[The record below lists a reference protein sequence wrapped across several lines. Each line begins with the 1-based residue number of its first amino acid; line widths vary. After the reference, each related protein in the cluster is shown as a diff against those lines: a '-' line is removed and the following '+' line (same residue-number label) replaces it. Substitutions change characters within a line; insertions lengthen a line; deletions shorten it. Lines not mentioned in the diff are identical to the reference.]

1 MGKIGDLWVK
11 LKLKS
16 DEYKKGLD
24 EAQGKTR
31 SFSDKIKSLSV
42 TAKAIWGAIG
52 ISAAKLA
59 GDFIKSSQTIGDA
72 WDKTMTRI
80 TTKWQ
85 AVVAELNRS
94 LAGSGTES
102 LGQQLARGFMGPI
115 WGTLF
120 GPNSKRAGL
129 AGKSLSEAKD
139 TMTEIEYAFR
149 LTMAQSGPKLH
160 ELYLKMM
167 NTALSASEREA
178 AAKDY
183 RKEIEDIY
191 APRVKGIKDVMD
203 KTAQQYLAI
212 GGISP
217 DKYSTDKVLEL
228 IKMMGSDPAKVE
240 REYSDFFAGYQSI
253 GDDISGNLVNTMEAY
268 YNATNEMND
277 ILKRADRTAQ
287 SMEKT
292 GLDDIIKK
300 LGAAKDGMADFRA
313 QVAEEAEVMA
323 ADEEFQKM
331 SDPLE
336 EFERTHDEALSNMT
350 EKQRT
355 FAELV
360 QESYEKAARAAYN
373 YAQQE
378 QESMDAAQDA
388 ADTAMEGLEQLEK
401 ASIAVGEYLGD
412 AFAASVSDSF
422 QTLTDALSGVSDL
435 DAGTLTTALLKP
447 FADMAKQMGEYLVA
461 MGTAI
466 LITKKLAIKNP
477 ELMIAAGVA
486 LTALGAAL
494 SSGIQA
500 ISNSLGSGGGASSS
514 ASAGSSTPTT
524 DSNIS
529 TEMTVYVKGKI
540 SGKDI
545 LISGDNARSYYGR

>member
-24 EAQGKTR
+24 EAQSKTR

-72 WDKTMTRI
+72 WDKTMTRL

-85 AVVAELNRS
+85 AVVAEFNRS

-139 TMTEIEYAFR
+139 AMTEIEYAFR

-183 RKEIEDIY
+183 RKEVEDIY

-355 FAELV
+355 FAELA
-360 QESYEKAARAAYN
+360 QESYEKAARAAYD

-388 ADTAMEGLEQLEK
+388 ADTAMANLEDRMQK
-401 ASIAVGEYLGD
+401 AEELNNMLSDSIA
-412 AFAASVSDSF
+412 SSISDSTQAF
-422 QTLTDALSGVSDL
+422 SDMLFGLDDA
-435 DAGTLTTALLKP
+435 DASAVLGALLQP
-447 FADMAKQMGEYLVA
+447 FANMAKQLGEMLIVEGMGIAAFKESMKSLNPAVA
-461 MGTAI
+461 
-466 LITKKLAIKNP
+466 
-477 ELMIAAGVA
+477 IAAGAA
-486 LTALGAAL
+486 LVALGAAL

-500 ISNSLGSGGGASSS
+500 LGKSGGSSAMSSSTGSS
-514 ASAGSSTPTT
+514 ASTT
-524 DSNIS
+524 NENIS

-545 LISGDNARSYYGR
+545 LISGDNARSYYRR

>member
-24 EAQGKTR
+24 EAQSKTR

-42 TAKAIWGAIG
+42 TAAAVWGAIG
-52 ISAAKLA
+52 AAATKMAL
-59 GDFIKSSQTIGDA
+59 DFVKSSQTMGDQ
-72 WDKTMTRI
+72 WDILMTQVSTRLQQI
-80 TTKWQ
+80 RAEFNREIAANGWFKGFFKAFFSDTTEVEAM
-85 AVVAELNRS
+85 AV
-94 LAGSGTES
+94 
-102 LGQQLARGFMGPI
+102 
-115 WGTLF
+115 
-120 GPNSKRAGL
+120 
-129 AGKSLSEAKD
+129 GKALSQAKD
-139 TMTEIEYAFR
+139 AMTEIEYAFR
-149 LTMAQSGPKLH
+149 LNMEQTGPKLH

-167 NTALSASEREA
+167 NSALSASDREA

-183 RKEIEDIY
+183 RKEVEDIY
-191 APRVKGIKDVMD
+191 APRVKGIKDILD
-203 KTAQQYLAI
+203 KTVQQYLVL

-217 DKYSTDKVLEL
+217 NKYSTEKVVDL

-240 REYSDFFAGYQSI
+240 REYSDFFAGYQNLS
-253 GDDISGNLVNTMEAY
+253 DDISGNLVSTMEAY
-268 YNATNEMND
+268 YNTTNEMND
-277 ILKRADRTAQ
+277 MLKRADRTAQ
-287 SMEKT
+287 SMENT

-355 FAELV
+355 FAEFA
-360 QESYEKAARAAYN
+360 QESFEKAARATYD

-378 QESMDAAQDA
+378 QESMDMAQDA
-388 ADTAMEGLEQLEK
+388 ADTAMANLEDRMQK
-401 ASIAVGEYLGD
+401 AEELNNMLSDSIA
-412 AFAASVSDSF
+412 SSISDSTQAF
-422 QTLTDALSGVSDL
+422 SDMLFGLDDA
-435 DAGTLTTALLKP
+435 DASAVLGALLQP
-447 FADMAKQMGEYLVA
+447 FANMAKQLGEMLIVEGMGIAAFKESMKSLNPAVA
-461 MGTAI
+461 
-466 LITKKLAIKNP
+466 
-477 ELMIAAGVA
+477 IAAGAA
-486 LTALGAAL
+486 LVALGAAL

-500 ISNSLGSGGGASSS
+500 LGKSGGSSAMSSSTGSS
-514 ASAGSSTPTT
+514 ASTT
-524 DSNIS
+524 NENIS

>member
-24 EAQGKTR
+24 DAQGKTR
-31 SFSDKIKSLSV
+31 SFADKIKGLSAAAV
-42 TAKAIWGAIG
+42 AVWGAIG
-52 ISAAKLA
+52 AAATKMAL
-59 GDFIKSSQTIGDA
+59 DFVKSSQTVGDQ
-72 WDKTMTRI
+72 WDILMTQFSTR
-80 TTKWQ
+80 WQ
-85 AVVAELNRS
+85 QMRAELNRGIAEGGVKGFFKALFS
-94 LAGSGTES
+94 DTTEVD
-102 LGQQLARGFMGPI
+102 AMD
-115 WGTLF
+115 
-120 GPNSKRAGL
+120 
-129 AGKSLSEAKD
+129 AGKALSQAKD
-139 TMTEIEYAFR
+139 AMTEIEYAFK
-149 LTMAQSGPKLH
+149 LNMAQTGPKLH

-167 NTALSASEREA
+167 NSALSASDREA
-178 AAKDY
+178 AAKAY
-183 RKEIEDIY
+183 RQEIEGIY
-191 APRVKGIKDVMD
+191 APRVKGIKEILD
-203 KTAQQYLAI
+203 KTVQQYLVI
-212 GGISP
+212 GGMAQN
-217 DKYSTDKVLEL
+217 KYSSEKVVDL

-300 LGAAKDGMADFRA
+300 LGAAKDGMSDFRA

-355 FAELV
+355 FAELA
-360 QESYEKAARAAYN
+360 QESYEKAARAAYD

-378 QESMDAAQDA
+378 QESMDMAQDA
-388 ADTAMEGLEQLEK
+388 ADTAMANLEDRMQK
-401 ASIAVGEYLGD
+401 AEELNNMLSDSIA
-412 AFAASVSDSF
+412 SSISDSTQAF
-422 QTLTDALSGVSDL
+422 SDMLFGLDDA
-435 DAGTLTTALLKP
+435 DASAVLGALLQP
-447 FADMAKQMGEYLVA
+447 FANMAKQLGEMLIVEGMGIAAFKESMKSLNPAVA
-461 MGTAI
+461 
-466 LITKKLAIKNP
+466 
-477 ELMIAAGVA
+477 IAAGAA
-486 LTALGAAL
+486 LVALGAAL

-500 ISNSLGSGGGASSS
+500 LGRSGGSSAMSSSTGSS
-514 ASAGSSTPTT
+514 ASTT
-524 DSNIS
+524 NENIS

-545 LISGDNARSYYGR
+545 LISGDNARNYYGR

>member
-72 WDKTMTRI
+72 WDKTMTRL

-85 AVVAELNRS
+85 AVLAEFNRS

-102 LGQQLARGFMGPI
+102 LGQQLVRGFMGPI

-139 TMTEIEYAFR
+139 AMTEIEYAFR

-191 APRVKGIKDVMD
+191 APRVKGIKNVMD

-355 FAELV
+355 FAELA

-388 ADTAMEGLEQLEK
+388 ADTAMDNLEDRMQK
-401 ASIAVGEYLGD
+401 AEELNNMLSDSIARNI
-412 AFAASVSDSF
+412 SDSMQAF
-422 QTLTDALSGVSDL
+422 SDMLFGLDDA
-435 DAGTLTTALLKP
+435 DASAVLGALLQP
-447 FADMAKQMGEYLVA
+447 FANMAKQLGEMLIVEGMG
-461 MGTAI
+461 
-466 LITKKLAIKNP
+466 
-477 ELMIAAGVA
+477 IAAFKESMKSLNPAVA
-486 LTALGAAL
+486 VAAGAALVALGAAL

-500 ISNSLGSGGGASSS
+500 LGRSGGSSAMSSSTGSS
-514 ASAGSSTPTT
+514 ASTT
-524 DSNIS
+524 SENIS
-529 TEMTVYVKGKI
+529 TEMTIYVKGKI

>member
-24 EAQGKTR
+24 DAQGKTR
-31 SFSDKIKSLSV
+31 SFADKIKGLSAAAV
-42 TAKAIWGAIG
+42 AVWGAIG
-52 ISAAKLA
+52 AAATKMAL
-59 GDFIKSSQTIGDA
+59 DFVKSSQTVGDQ
-72 WDKTMTRI
+72 WDILMTQFSTR
-80 TTKWQ
+80 WQ
-85 AVVAELNRS
+85 QMRAELNRGIAEGGVKGFFKALFS
-94 LAGSGTES
+94 DTTEVD
-102 LGQQLARGFMGPI
+102 AMD
-115 WGTLF
+115 
-120 GPNSKRAGL
+120 
-129 AGKSLSEAKD
+129 AGKALSQAKD
-139 TMTEIEYAFR
+139 AMTEIEYAFK
-149 LTMAQSGPKLH
+149 LNMAQTGPKLH

-167 NTALSASEREA
+167 NSALSASDREA
-178 AAKDY
+178 AAKAY
-183 RKEIEDIY
+183 RQEIEGIY
-191 APRVKGIKDVMD
+191 APRVKGIKEILD
-203 KTAQQYLAI
+203 KTVQQYLVI
-212 GGISP
+212 GGMSP
-217 DKYSTDKVLEL
+217 NKYSSEKVVDL

-355 FAELV
+355 FAELA
-360 QESYEKAARAAYN
+360 QESYEKAARAAYD

-378 QESMDAAQDA
+378 QESMDMAQDA
-388 ADTAMEGLEQLEK
+388 ADTAMANLEDRMQK
-401 ASIAVGEYLGD
+401 AEELNNMLSDSIA
-412 AFAASVSDSF
+412 SSISDSTQAF
-422 QTLTDALSGVSDL
+422 SDMLFGLDDA
-435 DAGTLTTALLKP
+435 DASAVLGALLQP
-447 FADMAKQMGEYLVA
+447 FANMAKQLGEMLIVEGMGIAAFKESMKSLNPAVA
-461 MGTAI
+461 
-466 LITKKLAIKNP
+466 
-477 ELMIAAGVA
+477 IAAGAA
-486 LTALGAAL
+486 LVALGAAL

-500 ISNSLGSGGGASSS
+500 LGKSGGSSAMSSSTGSS
-514 ASAGSSTPTT
+514 ASTT
-524 DSNIS
+524 NENIS

>member
-24 EAQGKTR
+24 DAQGKTR
-31 SFSDKIKSLSV
+31 SFADKIKGLSAAAV
-42 TAKAIWGAIG
+42 AVWGAIG
-52 ISAAKLA
+52 AAATKMAL
-59 GDFIKSSQTIGDA
+59 DFVKSSQTVGDQ
-72 WDKTMTRI
+72 WDILMTQFSTR
-80 TTKWQ
+80 WQ
-85 AVVAELNRS
+85 QMRAELNRGIAEGGVKGFFKALFS
-94 LAGSGTES
+94 DTTEVD
-102 LGQQLARGFMGPI
+102 AMD
-115 WGTLF
+115 
-120 GPNSKRAGL
+120 
-129 AGKSLSEAKD
+129 AGKALSQAKD
-139 TMTEIEYAFR
+139 AMTEIEYAFK
-149 LTMAQSGPKLH
+149 LNMAQTGPKLH

-167 NTALSASEREA
+167 NSALSSSDREA
-178 AAKDY
+178 AAKAY
-183 RKEIEDIY
+183 RQEIEGIY
-191 APRVKGIKDVMD
+191 APRVKGIKEILD
-203 KTAQQYLAI
+203 KTVQQYLVI
-212 GGISP
+212 GGMAQN
-217 DKYSTDKVLEL
+217 KYSSEKVVDL

-313 QVAEEAEVMA
+313 HVAEEAEVMA
-323 ADEEFQKM
+323 ADEEFQNM

-336 EFERTHDEALSNMT
+336 EFERTHDEVLSNMT

-355 FAELV
+355 FAEFA
-360 QESYEKAARAAYN
+360 QESFEKAARAAYN

-388 ADTAMEGLEQLEK
+388 ADTAMANLEDRMQK
-401 ASIAVGEYLGD
+401 AEELNNMLSDSIA
-412 AFAASVSDSF
+412 SSISDSTQAF
-422 QTLTDALSGVSDL
+422 SDMLFGLDDA
-435 DAGTLTTALLKP
+435 DASAVLGALLQP
-447 FADMAKQMGEYLVA
+447 FANMAKQLGEMLIVEGMGIAAFKESMKSLNPAVA
-461 MGTAI
+461 
-466 LITKKLAIKNP
+466 
-477 ELMIAAGVA
+477 IAAGAA
-486 LTALGAAL
+486 LVALGAAL

-500 ISNSLGSGGGASSS
+500 LGRSGGSSAMSSSTGSS
-514 ASAGSSTPTT
+514 ASTT
-524 DSNIS
+524 NENIS

>member
-24 EAQGKTR
+24 DAQGKTR
-31 SFSDKIKSLSV
+31 SFADKIKGLSAAAV
-42 TAKAIWGAIG
+42 AVWGAIG
-52 ISAAKLA
+52 AAATKMAL
-59 GDFIKSSQTIGDA
+59 DFVKSSQTVGDQ
-72 WDKTMTRI
+72 WDILMTQFSTR
-80 TTKWQ
+80 WQ
-85 AVVAELNRS
+85 QMRAELNRGIAEGGVKGFFKALFS
-94 LAGSGTES
+94 DTTEVD
-102 LGQQLARGFMGPI
+102 AMD
-115 WGTLF
+115 
-120 GPNSKRAGL
+120 
-129 AGKSLSEAKD
+129 AGKALSQAKD
-139 TMTEIEYAFR
+139 AMTEIEYAFK
-149 LTMAQSGPKLH
+149 LNMAQTGPKLH

-167 NTALSASEREA
+167 NSALSASDREA
-178 AAKDY
+178 AAKAY
-183 RKEIEDIY
+183 RQEIEGIY
-191 APRVKGIKDVMD
+191 APRVKGIKEILD
-203 KTAQQYLAI
+203 KTVQQYLVI
-212 GGISP
+212 GGMSP
-217 DKYSTDKVLEL
+217 NKYSSEKVVDL

-355 FAELV
+355 FAELA
-360 QESYEKAARAAYN
+360 QESYEKAARAAYD

-388 ADTAMEGLEQLEK
+388 ADTAMANLEDRMQK
-401 ASIAVGEYLGD
+401 AEELNNMLSDSIA
-412 AFAASVSDSF
+412 SSISDSMQAF
-422 QTLTDALSGVSDL
+422 SDMLFGLDDA
-435 DAGTLTTALLKP
+435 DASAVLGALLQP
-447 FADMAKQMGEYLVA
+447 FANMAKQLGEMLIVEGMGIAAFKESMKSLNPAVA
-461 MGTAI
+461 
-466 LITKKLAIKNP
+466 
-477 ELMIAAGVA
+477 IAAGAA
-486 LTALGAAL
+486 LVALGAAL

-500 ISNSLGSGGGASSS
+500 LGKSGGSSAMSSSTGSS
-514 ASAGSSTPTT
+514 ASTT
-524 DSNIS
+524 NENIS

>member
-24 EAQGKTR
+24 EAQSKTR

-72 WDKTMTRI
+72 WDKTMTRL

-85 AVVAELNRS
+85 AVVAEFNRS

-139 TMTEIEYAFR
+139 AMTEIEYAFR
-149 LTMAQSGPKLH
+149 LTMAQTGPKLH

-167 NTALSASEREA
+167 NSALSASEREA

-183 RKEIEDIY
+183 RKEVEDIY

-355 FAELV
+355 FAELA
-360 QESYEKAARAAYN
+360 QESYEKAARAAYD

-378 QESMDAAQDA
+378 QDSMNIAQDA
-388 ADTAMEGLEQLEK
+388 ADTAMDNLEDRMQK
-401 ASIAVGEYLGD
+401 AEELNNMLSDSIA
-412 AFAASVSDSF
+412 SSISDSTQAF
-422 QTLTDALSGVSDL
+422 SDMLFGLDDA
-435 DAGTLTTALLKP
+435 DASAVLGALLQP
-447 FADMAKQMGEYLVA
+447 FANMAKQLGEMLIVEGMGIAAFKESMKSLNPAVA
-461 MGTAI
+461 
-466 LITKKLAIKNP
+466 
-477 ELMIAAGVA
+477 IAAGAA
-486 LTALGAAL
+486 LVALGAAL

-500 ISNSLGSGGGASSS
+500 LGKSGGSSAMSSSTGSS
-514 ASAGSSTPTT
+514 ASTT
-524 DSNIS
+524 NENIS
-529 TEMTVYVKGKI
+529 TEMTVYVKGRI

-545 LISGDNARSYYGR
+545 LISGDNARRYYGR

>member
-24 EAQGKTR
+24 EAHSKTR

-72 WDKTMTRI
+72 WDKTMTRL

-85 AVVAELNRS
+85 AVVAEFNRS

-139 TMTEIEYAFR
+139 AMTEIEYAFR
-149 LTMAQSGPKLH
+149 LTMAQTGPKLH

-167 NTALSASEREA
+167 NSALSASEREA

-183 RKEIEDIY
+183 RKEVEDIY

-313 QVAEEAEVMA
+313 QVAEEAEVIA

-355 FAELV
+355 FAELA

-388 ADTAMEGLEQLEK
+388 ADTAMANLEDRMQK
-401 ASIAVGEYLGD
+401 AEELNNMLSDSIA
-412 AFAASVSDSF
+412 SSISDSTQAF
-422 QTLTDALSGVSDL
+422 SDMLFGLDDA
-435 DAGTLTTALLKP
+435 DASAVLGALLQP
-447 FADMAKQMGEYLVA
+447 FANMAKQLGEMLIVEGMGIAAFKESMKSLNPAVA
-461 MGTAI
+461 
-466 LITKKLAIKNP
+466 
-477 ELMIAAGVA
+477 IAAGAA
-486 LTALGAAL
+486 LVALGAAL

-500 ISNSLGSGGGASSS
+500 LGKSGGSSAMSSSTGSS
-514 ASAGSSTPTT
+514 ASTT
-524 DSNIS
+524 NENIS

>member
-24 EAQGKTR
+24 DAQGKTR
-31 SFSDKIKSLSV
+31 SFADKIKGLSAAAV
-42 TAKAIWGAIG
+42 AVWGAIG
-52 ISAAKLA
+52 AAATKMAL
-59 GDFIKSSQTIGDA
+59 DFVKSSQTVGDQ
-72 WDKTMTRI
+72 WDILMTQFSTR
-80 TTKWQ
+80 WQ
-85 AVVAELNRS
+85 QMRAELNRGIAEGGVKGFFKALFS
-94 LAGSGTES
+94 DTTEVD
-102 LGQQLARGFMGPI
+102 AMD
-115 WGTLF
+115 
-120 GPNSKRAGL
+120 
-129 AGKSLSEAKD
+129 AGKALSQAKD
-139 TMTEIEYAFR
+139 AMTEIEYAFK
-149 LTMAQSGPKLH
+149 LNMAQTGPKLH

-167 NTALSASEREA
+167 NSALSASDREA
-178 AAKDY
+178 AAKAY
-183 RKEIEDIY
+183 RQEIEGIY
-191 APRVKGIKDVMD
+191 APRVKGIKDVLD
-203 KTAQQYLAI
+203 KTVRQYLVI
-212 GGISP
+212 GGMSP
-217 DKYSTDKVLEL
+217 NKYSSEKVVDL

-355 FAELV
+355 FAEFA
-360 QESYEKAARAAYN
+360 QESYEKAARAAYD

-388 ADTAMEGLEQLEK
+388 ADTAMANLEDRMQK
-401 ASIAVGEYLGD
+401 AEELNNMLSDSIA
-412 AFAASVSDSF
+412 SSISDSTQAF
-422 QTLTDALSGVSDL
+422 SDMLFGLDDA
-435 DAGTLTTALLKP
+435 DASAVLGALLQP
-447 FADMAKQMGEYLVA
+447 FANMAKQLGEMLIVEGMGISAFKESMKSLDPAVA
-461 MGTAI
+461 
-466 LITKKLAIKNP
+466 
-477 ELMIAAGVA
+477 IAAGAA
-486 LTALGAAL
+486 LVALGAAL

-500 ISNSLGSGGGASSS
+500 LGKSGGSSAMSSSTGSS
-514 ASAGSSTPTT
+514 ASATNE
-524 DSNIS
+524 NIS

>member
-24 EAQGKTR
+24 EAQSKTR

-72 WDKTMTRI
+72 WDKTTTRL

-85 AVVAELNRS
+85 AVVAEFNRS

-139 TMTEIEYAFR
+139 AMTEIEYAFR

-183 RKEIEDIY
+183 RKEVEDIY
-191 APRVKGIKDVMD
+191 APRVKGIKDVVD

-336 EFERTHDEALSNMT
+336 EFERTHGEVLSNMT

-355 FAELV
+355 FAELA
-360 QESYEKAARAAYN
+360 QESYEKAARAAYD
-373 YAQQE
+373 YAQEE
-378 QESMDAAQDA
+378 QESMDMAQDA
-388 ADTAMEGLEQLEK
+388 ADTAMANLEDRMQK
-401 ASIAVGEYLGD
+401 AEELNNMLSDSIA
-412 AFAASVSDSF
+412 SSISDSTQAF
-422 QTLTDALSGVSDL
+422 SDMLFGLDDA
-435 DAGTLTTALLKP
+435 DASAVLGALLQP
-447 FADMAKQMGEYLVA
+447 FANMAKQLGEMLIVEGMGIAAFKESMKSLNPAVA
-461 MGTAI
+461 
-466 LITKKLAIKNP
+466 
-477 ELMIAAGVA
+477 IAAGAA
-486 LTALGAAL
+486 LVALGAAL

-500 ISNSLGSGGGASSS
+500 LGRSGGSSAMSSSTGSS
-514 ASAGSSTPTT
+514 ASTT
-524 DSNIS
+524 NENIS

>member
-24 EAQGKTR
+24 EAESKTR

-59 GDFIKSSQTIGDA
+59 GDFIKSSQTIGDQ
-72 WDKTMTRI
+72 WDIIMTQVSTRLQQI
-80 TTKWQ
+80 R
-85 AVVAELNRS
+85 AELNRGIAEGGVKGFFKALFS
-94 LAGSGTES
+94 DTTEVD
-102 LGQQLARGFMGPI
+102 AM
-115 WGTLF
+115 
-120 GPNSKRAGL
+120 AV
-129 AGKSLSEAKD
+129 GKALSQAKD
-139 TMTEIEYAFR
+139 AMTEIEYAFR
-149 LTMAQSGPKLH
+149 LNMSQTGSKLH

-183 RKEIEDIY
+183 RKEVEDIY
-191 APRVKGIKDVMD
+191 APRVKGIKDVLD
-203 KTAQQYLAI
+203 KTVQQYLVL
-212 GGISP
+212 GGMSP
-217 DKYSTDKVLEL
+217 DRYSSEKVVDL
-228 IKMMGSDPAKVE
+228 IKMMGSDPAKVK
-240 REYSDFFAGYQSI
+240 REYSDFFAGYQSL
-253 GDDISGNLVNTMEAY
+253 DDKVSGNLVNTMEAY
-268 YNATNEMND
+268 YNATNDMND
-277 ILKRADRTAQ
+277 FLKRADRTAQ
-287 SMEKT
+287 SMENT

-323 ADEEFQKM
+323 ADEEFQRM

-355 FAELV
+355 FAELA
-360 QESYEKAARAAYN
+360 QESYEKAARATYD

-378 QESMDAAQDA
+378 QESMDMAQDA
-388 ADTAMEGLEQLEK
+388 ADTAMANLEERTQK
-401 ASIAVGEYLGD
+401 AEELNNMLSDSIA
-412 AFAASVSDSF
+412 SSISDSTQAF
-422 QTLTDALSGVSDL
+422 SDMLFGLDDANASAVLG
-435 DAGTLTTALLKP
+435 ALLQP
-447 FADMAKQMGEYLVA
+447 FANMAKQLGEMLIVEGMGIAAFKESMKSLNPAVA
-461 MGTAI
+461 
-466 LITKKLAIKNP
+466 
-477 ELMIAAGVA
+477 IAAGAA
-486 LTALGAAL
+486 LVALGAAL
-494 SSGIQA
+494 SSGIQ
-500 ISNSLGSGGGASSS
+500 SLGRSGGSSAMSSSTGSS
-514 ASAGSSTPTT
+514 ASTT
-524 DSNIS
+524 NENIS

>member
-24 EAQGKTR
+24 EAQSKTR

-72 WDKTMTRI
+72 WDKTMTGL

-85 AVVAELNRS
+85 AVVAEFNRS

-120 GPNSKRAGL
+120 GPNSKRAEL
-129 AGKSLSEAKD
+129 AGKALSEAKD
-139 TMTEIEYAFR
+139 AMTEIEYAFR
-149 LTMAQSGPKLH
+149 LTMAQTGPKLY

-167 NTALSASEREA
+167 NSALSASEREA

-183 RKEIEDIY
+183 RKEVEDIY

-240 REYSDFFAGYQSI
+240 REYSDFFAGYQNIS
-253 GDDISGNLVNTMEAY
+253 DDVSGNLVNTMEAY

-277 ILKRADRTAQ
+277 LLKRADRTAQ
-287 SMEKT
+287 SMGKT

-355 FAELV
+355 FAEFA
-360 QESYEKAARAAYN
+360 QESFEKAARATYN

-388 ADTAMEGLEQLEK
+388 ADTAMANLEDRMQK
-401 ASIAVGEYLGD
+401 AEELNNMLSDSIA
-412 AFAASVSDSF
+412 SSISDSTQAF
-422 QTLTDALSGVSDL
+422 SDMLFGLDDADVSAVL
-435 DAGTLTTALLKP
+435 GALLQP
-447 FADMAKQMGEYLVA
+447 FANMAKQLGEMLIVEGMGITAFKESMKSLDPAVA
-461 MGTAI
+461 
-466 LITKKLAIKNP
+466 
-477 ELMIAAGVA
+477 IAAGAA
-486 LTALGAAL
+486 LVALGAAL

-500 ISNSLGSGGGASSS
+500 LGKSGGSSAMSSSTGSS
-514 ASAGSSTPTT
+514 ASTT
-524 DSNIS
+524 NENIS

>member
-72 WDKTMTRI
+72 WDKTMTRL

-85 AVVAELNRS
+85 AVVAEFNRS

-102 LGQQLARGFMGPI
+102 LGQQLVRGFMGPI

-183 RKEIEDIY
+183 RKEVEDIY

-355 FAELV
+355 FAELA

-388 ADTAMEGLEQLEK
+388 ADTAMEGLEDRMQK
-401 ASIAVGEYLGD
+401 AEELNNMLSDSIAR
-412 AFAASVSDSF
+412 SISDSTQAF
-422 QTLTDALSGVSDL
+422 SDMLFGLDDA
-435 DAGTLTTALLKP
+435 DASAVLGALLQP
-447 FADMAKQMGEYLVA
+447 FANMAKQLGEMLIVEGMGIAAFKESMKSLNPAVA
-461 MGTAI
+461 
-466 LITKKLAIKNP
+466 
-477 ELMIAAGVA
+477 IAAGAA
-486 LTALGAAL
+486 LVALGAGL
-494 SSGIQA
+494 SSGIQT
-500 ISNSLGSGGGASSS
+500 LGRSGGSSAMSSSTGSS
-514 ASAGSSTPTT
+514 ASTT
-524 DSNIS
+524 NENIS
-529 TEMTVYVKGKI
+529 TEMTIYVKGKI

>member
-24 EAQGKTR
+24 DAQSKTR
-31 SFSDKIKSLSV
+31 SFAGTIKGFSAAAV
-42 TAKAIWGAIG
+42 AVWGAIG
-52 ISAAKLA
+52 AAATKMAL
-59 GDFIKSSQTIGDA
+59 DFVKSSQTIGDQ
-72 WDKTMTRI
+72 WDILMTQVSTRLQQI
-80 TTKWQ
+80 RAEFNREIAANGWFKGFFKAFFSDTTEVEAM
-85 AVVAELNRS
+85 AV
-94 LAGSGTES
+94 
-102 LGQQLARGFMGPI
+102 
-115 WGTLF
+115 
-120 GPNSKRAGL
+120 
-129 AGKSLSEAKD
+129 GKALSQAKD
-139 TMTEIEYAFR
+139 AMTEIEYAFR
-149 LTMAQSGPKLH
+149 LNMEQTGPKLH

-167 NTALSASEREA
+167 NSALSASDREA

-183 RKEIEDIY
+183 RKEVEDIY
-191 APRVKGIKDVMD
+191 APRVKGIKDILD
-203 KTAQQYLAI
+203 KTVQQYLVL

-217 DKYSTDKVLEL
+217 NKYSTEKVVDL

-240 REYSDFFAGYQSI
+240 REYSDFFAGYQNLS
-253 GDDISGNLVNTMEAY
+253 DDISGNLVSTMEAY
-268 YNATNEMND
+268 YNTTNEMND
-277 ILKRADRTAQ
+277 MLKRADRTAQ
-287 SMEKT
+287 SMENT
-292 GLDDIIKK
+292 GLDDLIKK
-300 LGAAKDGMADFRA
+300 LGSVKDGMADFRA

-355 FAELV
+355 FAEFA
-360 QESYEKAARAAYN
+360 QESSEKAARAAYN

-388 ADTAMEGLEQLEK
+388 ADTAMANLEDRMQK
-401 ASIAVGEYLGD
+401 AEELNNMLSDSIA
-412 AFAASVSDSF
+412 SSISDSTQAF
-422 QTLTDALSGVSDL
+422 SDMLFGLDDA
-435 DAGTLTTALLKP
+435 DASAVLGALLQP
-447 FADMAKQMGEYLVA
+447 FANMAKQLGEMLIVEGMGIAAFKESMKSLNPAVA
-461 MGTAI
+461 
-466 LITKKLAIKNP
+466 
-477 ELMIAAGVA
+477 IAAGAA
-486 LTALGAAL
+486 LVALGAAL

-500 ISNSLGSGGGASSS
+500 LGKSGGSSAMSSSTGSS
-514 ASAGSSTPTT
+514 ASTT
-524 DSNIS
+524 NENIS

>member
-72 WDKTMTRI
+72 WDKTMTRL

-85 AVVAELNRS
+85 AVVAEFNRS

-183 RKEIEDIY
+183 RKEVEDIY

-203 KTAQQYLAI
+203 KTAKQYLAI

-228 IKMMGSDPAKVE
+228 IKMMGSDPDKVK

-313 QVAEEAEVMA
+313 QVAEEAEVIA

-355 FAELV
+355 FAELA

-388 ADTAMEGLEQLEK
+388 ADTAMANMEDRMQK
-401 ASIAVGEYLGD
+401 AEELNNMLSNSIV
-412 AFAASVSDSF
+412 SSISDSTQAF
-422 QTLTDALSGVSDL
+422 SDMLFGLDDA
-435 DAGTLTTALLKP
+435 DASAVLGALLQP
-447 FADMAKQMGEYLVA
+447 FANMAKQLGEMLIVEGMGIAAFKESMKSLNPAVA
-461 MGTAI
+461 
-466 LITKKLAIKNP
+466 
-477 ELMIAAGVA
+477 IAAGAA
-486 LTALGAAL
+486 LVALGAAL

-500 ISNSLGSGGGASSS
+500 LGRSGGSSAMSSSTGSS
-514 ASAGSSTPTT
+514 ASTT
-524 DSNIS
+524 NENIS
-529 TEMTVYVKGKI
+529 TEMTIYVKGKI

>member
-24 EAQGKTR
+24 DAQGKTR
-31 SFSDKIKSLSV
+31 SFADKIKGLSAAAV
-42 TAKAIWGAIG
+42 AVWGAIG
-52 ISAAKLA
+52 AAATKMAL
-59 GDFIKSSQTIGDA
+59 DFVKSSQTVGDQ
-72 WDKTMTRI
+72 WDILMTQFSTR
-80 TTKWQ
+80 WQ
-85 AVVAELNRS
+85 QIRAELNRGIAEGGVKGFFKALFS
-94 LAGSGTES
+94 DTTEVD
-102 LGQQLARGFMGPI
+102 AMD
-115 WGTLF
+115 
-120 GPNSKRAGL
+120 
-129 AGKSLSEAKD
+129 AGKALSQAKD
-139 TMTEIEYAFR
+139 AMTEIEYAFK
-149 LTMAQSGPKLH
+149 LNMAQTGPKLH
-160 ELYLKMM
+160 DLYLKMM
-167 NTALSASEREA
+167 NSALSASDREA
-178 AAKDY
+178 AAKAY
-183 RKEIEDIY
+183 RREIEGIY
-191 APRVKGIKDVMD
+191 APRVKGIKEILD
-203 KTAQQYLAI
+203 KTVQQYLVI
-212 GGISP
+212 GGMSP
-217 DKYSTDKVLEL
+217 NKYSSEKVVDL

-355 FAELV
+355 FAELA
-360 QESYEKAARAAYN
+360 QESYEKAARAAYD

-388 ADTAMEGLEQLEK
+388 ADTAMANLEDRMQK
-401 ASIAVGEYLGD
+401 AEELNNMLSDSIA
-412 AFAASVSDSF
+412 SSISDSMQAF
-422 QTLTDALSGVSDL
+422 SDMLFGLDDA
-435 DAGTLTTALLKP
+435 DASAVLGALLQP
-447 FADMAKQMGEYLVA
+447 FANMAKQLGEMLIVEGMGIAAFKESMKSLNPAVA
-461 MGTAI
+461 
-466 LITKKLAIKNP
+466 
-477 ELMIAAGVA
+477 IAAGAA
-486 LTALGAAL
+486 LVALGAAL

-500 ISNSLGSGGGASSS
+500 LGKSGGSSAMSSSTGSS
-514 ASAGSSTPTT
+514 ASTT
-524 DSNIS
+524 NENIS

>member
-24 EAQGKTR
+24 EAQSKTR

-72 WDKTMTRI
+72 WDKTMTRL

-139 TMTEIEYAFR
+139 AMTEIEYAFR
-149 LTMAQSGPKLH
+149 LTMAQTGPKLH

-167 NTALSASEREA
+167 NSALSASEREA

-183 RKEIEDIY
+183 RKEVEDIY

-350 EKQRT
+350 ENQRT
-355 FAELV
+355 FAEFA
-360 QESYEKAARAAYN
+360 QESFEKAARAVYN

-388 ADTAMEGLEQLEK
+388 ADTAMANLEDRMQK
-401 ASIAVGEYLGD
+401 AEELNNMLSDSIASSISDSTQAFSDMLFGLDD
-412 AFAASVSDSF
+412 ADASVV
-422 QTLTDALSGVSDL
+422 LG
-435 DAGTLTTALLKP
+435 ALLQP
-447 FADMAKQMGEYLVA
+447 FANMAKQLGEMLIVEGMGIAAFKESMKSLNPAVA
-461 MGTAI
+461 
-466 LITKKLAIKNP
+466 
-477 ELMIAAGVA
+477 IAAGAA
-486 LTALGAAL
+486 LVALGAAL

-500 ISNSLGSGGGASSS
+500 LGKSGGSSAMSSS
-514 ASAGSSTPTT
+514 TGSSTSTT
-524 DSNIS
+524 NENIS
-529 TEMTVYVKGKI
+529 TEMTVYVKGRI

-545 LISGDNARSYYGR
+545 LISGDNARRYYGR

>member
-24 EAQGKTR
+24 DAQGKTR
-31 SFSDKIKSLSV
+31 SFADKIKGLSAAAV
-42 TAKAIWGAIG
+42 AVWGAIG
-52 ISAAKLA
+52 AAATKMAL
-59 GDFIKSSQTIGDA
+59 DFVKSSQTVGDQ
-72 WDKTMTRI
+72 WDILMTQFSTR
-80 TTKWQ
+80 WQ
-85 AVVAELNRS
+85 QMRAELNRGIAEGGVKGFFKALFS
-94 LAGSGTES
+94 DTTEVD
-102 LGQQLARGFMGPI
+102 AM
-115 WGTLF
+115 
-120 GPNSKRAGL
+120 AV
-129 AGKSLSEAKD
+129 GKALSQAKD
-139 TMTEIEYAFR
+139 AMTEIEYAFR
-149 LTMAQSGPKLH
+149 LNMSQTGSKLH

-183 RKEIEDIY
+183 RKEVEDIY
-191 APRVKGIKDVMD
+191 APRVKGIKDVLD
-203 KTAQQYLAI
+203 KTVQQYLVL
-212 GGISP
+212 GGMSP
-217 DKYSTDKVLEL
+217 DRYSSEKVVDL

-240 REYSDFFAGYQSI
+240 REYSDFFAGYQSL
-253 GDDISGNLVNTMEAY
+253 DDKVSGNLVNTMEAY

-277 ILKRADRTAQ
+277 FLKRADRTAQ
-287 SMEKT
+287 SMENT

-355 FAELV
+355 FAELA
-360 QESYEKAARAAYN
+360 QESYEKAAKSVWHFQEEQSAALEQ
-373 YAQQE
+373 AQK
-378 QESMDAAQDA
+378 DAQAA
-388 ADTAMEGLEQLEK
+388 ADKQADEAAKVAELNNMLSDSIASSLSDGTQAFTDMLFGLEGAD
-401 ASIAVGEYLGD
+401 ASSI
-412 AFAASVSDSF
+412 
-422 QTLTDALSGVSDL
+422 LS
-435 DAGTLTTALLKP
+435 ALLQP
-447 FADMAKQMGEYLVA
+447 FANTAKQLGEMLVA
-461 MGTAI
+461 QGVAVEVF
-466 LITKKLAIKNP
+466 KKSLDNLQGAP
-477 ELMIAAGVA
+477 AIAAGMA
-486 LTALGAAL
+486 LIAISSAI
-494 SSGIQA
+494 SSGIK
-500 ISNSLGSGGGASSS
+500 SLGASAGSSASS
-514 ASAGSSTPTT
+514 ASAGSSGAST
-524 DSNIS
+524 DTNIS

>member
-24 EAQGKTR
+24 EAESKTR

-72 WDKTMTRI
+72 WDKTMTRLK
-80 TTKWQ
+80 TKWQ
-85 AVVAELNRS
+85 AVVAEFNRS
-94 LAGSGTES
+94 LTGSGTES

-129 AGKSLSEAKD
+129 AGKALSEARD
-139 TMTEIEYAFR
+139 AMTEIEYAFR
-149 LTMAQSGPKLH
+149 LTMEQSGPKLH

-167 NTALSASEREA
+167 NSALSASERED
-178 AAKDY
+178 AAKDF
-183 RKEIEDIY
+183 RKEVEDIY

-203 KTAQQYLAI
+203 KTARQYLAI

-240 REYSDFFAGYQSI
+240 REYSDFFAGYQNI
-253 GDDISGNLVNTMEAY
+253 GDDISGNLVNTMVAY

-277 ILKRADRTAQ
+277 MLKRADRTAQ
-287 SMEKT
+287 SMENT

-355 FAELV
+355 FAEFA
-360 QESYEKAARAAYN
+360 QESYEKAARAVYD

-388 ADTAMEGLEQLEK
+388 ADTAMANLEDRMQK
-401 ASIAVGEYLGD
+401 AEELNNMLSDSIA
-412 AFAASVSDSF
+412 SSISDSTQAF
-422 QTLTDALSGVSDL
+422 SDMLFGLDDA
-435 DAGTLTTALLKP
+435 DASAVLGALLQP
-447 FADMAKQMGEYLVA
+447 FANMAKQLGEMLIVEGMGIAAFKESMKSLNPAVA
-461 MGTAI
+461 
-466 LITKKLAIKNP
+466 
-477 ELMIAAGVA
+477 IAAGAA
-486 LTALGAAL
+486 LVALGAAL

-500 ISNSLGSGGGASSS
+500 LGKSGGSSAMSSSTGSS
-514 ASAGSSTPTT
+514 ASTT
-524 DSNIS
+524 NENIS

>member
-24 EAQGKTR
+24 EAQSKTR

-72 WDKTMTRI
+72 WDKTMTRL

-85 AVVAELNRS
+85 AVVAEFNRS
-94 LAGSGTES
+94 LSGSGTES

-139 TMTEIEYAFR
+139 AMTEIEYAFR

-167 NTALSASEREA
+167 NSALSASEREA

-183 RKEIEDIY
+183 RKEVEDIY

-212 GGISP
+212 GGMSP

-268 YNATNEMND
+268 YNATNEMNG

-336 EFERTHDEALSNMT
+336 EFERIHDEALSNMT

-355 FAELV
+355 FAELA
-360 QESYEKAARAAYN
+360 QESYEKAARAAYD

-378 QESMDAAQDA
+378 QESMDLANEAAE
-388 ADTAMEGLEQLEK
+388 TAMTNLEERTQK
-401 ASIAVGEYLGD
+401 AEELNNMLSDSIA
-412 AFAASVSDSF
+412 SSISDSTQAF
-422 QTLTDALSGVSDL
+422 SDMLFGLDDA
-435 DAGTLTTALLKP
+435 DASAVLGALLQP
-447 FADMAKQMGEYLVA
+447 FANMAKQLGEMLIVEGMGIAAFKESMKSLNPAVA
-461 MGTAI
+461 
-466 LITKKLAIKNP
+466 
-477 ELMIAAGVA
+477 IAAGAA
-486 LTALGAAL
+486 LVALGAAL

-500 ISNSLGSGGGASSS
+500 LGRSGGSSAMSSSTGSS
-514 ASAGSSTPTT
+514 ASTT
-524 DSNIS
+524 NENIS

>member
-24 EAQGKTR
+24 EAQSKTR

-72 WDKTMTRI
+72 WDKTMTRL

-85 AVVAELNRS
+85 AVVAEFNRS

-139 TMTEIEYAFR
+139 AMTEIEYAFR
-149 LTMAQSGPKLH
+149 LTMAQTGPKLH

-167 NTALSASEREA
+167 NSALSASEREA

-183 RKEIEDIY
+183 RKEVEDIY

-336 EFERTHDEALSNMT
+336 EFERTHDEVLSNMT

-355 FAELV
+355 FAELA
-360 QESYEKAARAAYN
+360 QESYEKAARAAYD

-388 ADTAMEGLEQLEK
+388 ADTAMANLEDRMQK
-401 ASIAVGEYLGD
+401 AEELNNMLSDSIA
-412 AFAASVSDSF
+412 SSISDSMQAF
-422 QTLTDALSGVSDL
+422 SDMLFGLDDA
-435 DAGTLTTALLKP
+435 DASAVLGALLQP
-447 FADMAKQMGEYLVA
+447 FANMAKQLGEMLIVEGMGIAAFKESMKSLNPAVA
-461 MGTAI
+461 
-466 LITKKLAIKNP
+466 
-477 ELMIAAGVA
+477 IAAGAA
-486 LTALGAAL
+486 LVALGAAL

-500 ISNSLGSGGGASSS
+500 LGKSGGSSAMSSSTGSS
-514 ASAGSSTPTT
+514 ASTT
-524 DSNIS
+524 NENIS

-545 LISGDNARSYYGR
+545 LIAGDNARSYYGR

>member
-24 EAQGKTR
+24 DAQGKTR
-31 SFSDKIKSLSV
+31 SFADKIKGLSAAAV
-42 TAKAIWGAIG
+42 AVWGAIG
-52 ISAAKLA
+52 AAATKMAL
-59 GDFIKSSQTIGDA
+59 DFVKSSQTVGDQ
-72 WDKTMTRI
+72 WDILMTQFSTR
-80 TTKWQ
+80 WQ
-85 AVVAELNRS
+85 QMRAELNRGIAEGGVKGFFKALFS
-94 LAGSGTES
+94 DTTEVD
-102 LGQQLARGFMGPI
+102 AMD
-115 WGTLF
+115 
-120 GPNSKRAGL
+120 
-129 AGKSLSEAKD
+129 AGKALSQAKD
-139 TMTEIEYAFR
+139 ALTEIEYAFK
-149 LTMAQSGPKLH
+149 LNMAQTGPKLH

-167 NTALSASEREA
+167 NSALSASDREA
-178 AAKDY
+178 AAKAY
-183 RKEIEDIY
+183 RQEIEGIY
-191 APRVKGIKDVMD
+191 APRVKGIKDVLD
-203 KTAQQYLAI
+203 KTVRQYLVI
-212 GGISP
+212 GGMSP
-217 DKYSTDKVLEL
+217 NKYSSEKVVDL

-355 FAELV
+355 FAELA
-360 QESYEKAARAAYN
+360 QESYEKAARAAYD

-388 ADTAMEGLEQLEK
+388 ADTAMEGLEDRMQK
-401 ASIAVGEYLGD
+401 AEELNNMLSDSIA
-412 AFAASVSDSF
+412 SSISDSTQAF
-422 QTLTDALSGVSDL
+422 SDMLFGLDDA
-435 DAGTLTTALLKP
+435 DASAVLGALLQP
-447 FADMAKQMGEYLVA
+447 FANMAKQLGEMLIVEGMGIAAFKESMKSLNPAVA
-461 MGTAI
+461 
-466 LITKKLAIKNP
+466 
-477 ELMIAAGVA
+477 IAAGAA
-486 LTALGAAL
+486 LVALGAAL

-500 ISNSLGSGGGASSS
+500 LGKSGGSSAMSSSTGSS
-514 ASAGSSTPTT
+514 ASTT
-524 DSNIS
+524 NENIS

>member
-85 AVVAELNRS
+85 AVVAEFNRS

-149 LTMAQSGPKLH
+149 LTMEQSGPKLH

-183 RKEIEDIY
+183 RKEVEDIY

-228 IKMMGSDPAKVE
+228 IKMMVSDPDKVK

-253 GDDISGNLVNTMEAY
+253 SDDISGNLVNTMEAY

-277 ILKRADRTAQ
+277 LLKRADRTAQ
-287 SMEKT
+287 SMENT

-323 ADEEFQKM
+323 ADEEFQNM

-336 EFERTHDEALSNMT
+336 EFERTHDEVLSNMT

-355 FAELV
+355 FAEFA

-373 YAQQE
+373 YSQQE

-388 ADTAMEGLEQLEK
+388 ADTAMANLEDRMQK
-401 ASIAVGEYLGD
+401 AEELNNMLSDSIA
-412 AFAASVSDSF
+412 SSISDSTQAF
-422 QTLTDALSGVSDL
+422 SDMLFGLDDA
-435 DAGTLTTALLKP
+435 DASAVLGALLQP
-447 FADMAKQMGEYLVA
+447 FANMAKQLGEMLIVEGMGIAAFKESMKSLNPAVA
-461 MGTAI
+461 
-466 LITKKLAIKNP
+466 
-477 ELMIAAGVA
+477 IAAGAA
-486 LTALGAAL
+486 LVALGAAL

-500 ISNSLGSGGGASSS
+500 LGRSGGSSAMSSSTGSS
-514 ASAGSSTPTT
+514 ASTT
-524 DSNIS
+524 NENIS
-529 TEMTVYVKGKI
+529 TEMTIYVKGKI

>member
-72 WDKTMTRI
+72 WDKTMTRL

-183 RKEIEDIY
+183 RKEVEDIY

-228 IKMMGSDPAKVE
+228 IKMMGSDPDKVK

-355 FAELV
+355 FAELA

-388 ADTAMEGLEQLEK
+388 ADTAMANMEDRMQK
-401 ASIAVGEYLGD
+401 AEELNNML
-412 AFAASVSDSF
+412 SDSIVSSISDSTQAF
-422 QTLTDALSGVSDL
+422 SDMLFGLDDA
-435 DAGTLTTALLKP
+435 DASAVLGALLQP
-447 FADMAKQMGEYLVA
+447 FANMAKQLGEMLIVEGMGIAAFKESMKSLNPAVA
-461 MGTAI
+461 
-466 LITKKLAIKNP
+466 
-477 ELMIAAGVA
+477 IAAGAA
-486 LTALGAAL
+486 LVALGAAL

-500 ISNSLGSGGGASSS
+500 LGRSGGSSAMSSSTGSS
-514 ASAGSSTPTT
+514 ASTT
-524 DSNIS
+524 NENIS
-529 TEMTVYVKGKI
+529 TEMTIYVKGKI

>member
-24 EAQGKTR
+24 EAQSKTR

-72 WDKTMTRI
+72 WDKTMTRL

-85 AVVAELNRS
+85 AVVAEFNRS

-129 AGKSLSEAKD
+129 AGKALSEAKD
-139 TMTEIEYAFR
+139 AMTEIEYAFR
-149 LTMAQSGPKLH
+149 LTMAQTGPKLY

-167 NTALSASEREA
+167 NSALSASEREA

-183 RKEIEDIY
+183 RKEVEDIY

-203 KTAQQYLAI
+203 KMAQQYLAI

-228 IKMMGSDPAKVE
+228 IKMMGSDPDKVK

-253 GDDISGNLVNTMEAY
+253 SDDVSGNLVNTMEAY

-277 ILKRADRTAQ
+277 LLKRADRTAQ
-287 SMEKT
+287 SMGKT

-355 FAELV
+355 FAEFA

-388 ADTAMEGLEQLEK
+388 ADTAMANLEDRMQK
-401 ASIAVGEYLGD
+401 AEELNNMLSDSIA
-412 AFAASVSDSF
+412 SSISDSTQAF
-422 QTLTDALSGVSDL
+422 SDMLFGLDDA
-435 DAGTLTTALLKP
+435 DASAVLGALLQP
-447 FADMAKQMGEYLVA
+447 FANMAKQLGEMLIVEGMGIAAFKESMKSLNPAVA
-461 MGTAI
+461 
-466 LITKKLAIKNP
+466 
-477 ELMIAAGVA
+477 IAAGAA
-486 LTALGAAL
+486 LVALGAAL

-500 ISNSLGSGGGASSS
+500 LGKSGGSSAMSSSTGSS
-514 ASAGSSTPTT
+514 ASTT
-524 DSNIS
+524 NENIS

-545 LISGDNARSYYGR
+545 LISGDNARSYY

>member
-72 WDKTMTRI
+72 WDKTMTRL

-85 AVVAELNRS
+85 AVVAEFNRS

-139 TMTEIEYAFR
+139 AMTEIEYAFR

-183 RKEIEDIY
+183 RKEVEDIY

-217 DKYSTDKVLEL
+217 HKYSTDKVLEL

-287 SMEKT
+287 SMEET

-313 QVAEEAEVMA
+313 HVAEEAEVIA
-323 ADEEFQKM
+323 ADEEFQNM

-355 FAELV
+355 FAELA
-360 QESYEKAARAAYN
+360 QESYEKAARAVYN

-378 QESMDAAQDA
+378 QESMDIAQDA
-388 ADTAMEGLEQLEK
+388 ADTAMANLEERTQK
-401 ASIAVGEYLGD
+401 AEELNNMLSDSIA
-412 AFAASVSDSF
+412 SSISDSTQAF
-422 QTLTDALSGVSDL
+422 SDMLFGLDDA
-435 DAGTLTTALLKP
+435 DASAVLGALLQP
-447 FADMAKQMGEYLVA
+447 FANMAKQLGEMLIVEGMGIAAFKESMKSLNPAVA
-461 MGTAI
+461 
-466 LITKKLAIKNP
+466 
-477 ELMIAAGVA
+477 IAAGAA
-486 LTALGAAL
+486 LVALGAAL

-500 ISNSLGSGGGASSS
+500 LGRSGGSSAMSSSTGSS
-514 ASAGSSTPTT
+514 ASTT
-524 DSNIS
+524 NENIS

-545 LISGDNARSYYGR
+545 LISGDNARSYYRR